1 MSLFGPSPQEMA
13 RRAVSAG
20 QEAQRKTRRYLS
32 GRLRGTRRQLRG
44 AQEKLSTL
52 TGATPQQA
60 KEDYS
65 KGFYNTIADVG
76 TSYARQVAK
85 FDPNILASSSAQRFA
100 GALSSSLRDYTTR
113 LNLISQQGMA
123 QMYRA
128 LAEPIERFRQ
138 ISEDPAFNNLTN
150 ATYMEYA
157 TQPPTVRSD
166 VESMK
171 QLYTYNV

>member
-13 RRAVSAG
+13 SRAVSAG
-20 QEAQRKTRRYLS
+20 QEAQKKTRKYLS
-32 GRLRGTRRQLRG
+32 GKLKRTRKQLKG
-44 AQEKLSTL
+44 AQEQLSTL

-60 KEDYS
+60 KEEYTKD
-65 KGFYNTIADVG
+65 FYNTIAGIG
-76 TSYARQVAK
+76 TEYARQVAK
-85 FDPNILASSSAQRFA
+85 FDPNILASASAKRFA
-100 GALSSSLRDYTTR
+100 GALSSSLQDYTNR
-113 LNLISQQGMA
+113 LNLVSQQGAA

-128 LAEPIERFRQ
+128 LAEPISKFRQ